1 MMSKCKSEICKLLLR
16 ESFGEVAEEVAFVL
30 LSKGACP
37 LRQIS
42 TETCLHIDK
51 VRKVLVVLIQQNI
64 VKFEKSKR
72 GFTEYFVDVEHL
84 LWRHRIPRYIHCAK
98 TLYGDAA
105 ELVVED
111 LVHHGQLMM
120 SSVVHTV
127 TNKLNEALEHAG
139 HQKIGSRVV
148 YDKFNLLAGTHFIQ
162 QCLNQME
169 TTGDEEDL
177 DERDLSSLY
186 KVPAF
191 NAKDGDRKRK
201 RSTDE
206 SEPPSKRQKMSA
218 DNDTVSDDGIY
229 WKINHRRFHQYF
241 RDQLFIKAIHN
252 KIGKKAADILQTML
266 RLTEVKSDDICFT
279 SNPLSFTEIFQA
291 VPRDLGITRNL
302 CEQYLSLMTDDSMEL
317 VSKVGESG
325 GGMFVIN
332 IMKGLTALCKS
343 HLESVVQERFGS
355 KSLRI
360 FRVLLLKQ
368 HLEQKQIEDLAMI
381 PSKEAKELLYTMFA
395 QNFVAVTEI
404 SKTPDHAPAR
414 TYYLFKVQLD
424 QLARMLLENSYK
436 ALSNAIRKRIA
447 ETKENRRLMEKQE
460 RVDAILASLEQSGAD
475 DVQKEE
481 ILLTITPSERSQLQK
496 VKHMINM
503 LDQSELQLDET
514 IFVLETYIF
523 YHDQKMKYRH

>member
-1 MMSKCKSEICKLLLR
+1 MMSKCKTDVCRLILR
-16 ESFGEVAEEVAFVL
+16 ESFGEVAEKVAYLL
-30 LSKGACP
+30 LSKGACH
-37 LRQIS
+37 LRQIAS
-42 TETCLHIDK
+42 ETTLHIDK
-51 VRKVLVVLIQQNI
+51 VRKILLVLIQQNV
-64 VKFEKSKR
+64 VKFEKNKR
-72 GFTEYFVDVEHL
+72 GYTEYFVDIESL
-84 LWRHRIPRYIHCAK
+84 FWRQRIPRYIHCAK

-111 LVHHGQLMM
+111 LVYHGQLMM
-120 SSVVHTV
+120 SSVVNTV
-127 TNKLNEALEHAG
+127 TDKLNEALEHAG

-148 YDKFNLLAGTHFIQ
+148 YDKFSLLAGTHFIQ
-162 QCLNQME
+162 KCLNLME
-169 TTGDEEDL
+169 ASQDEEDL
-177 DERDLSSLY
+177 DERDLSHLF
-186 KVPAF
+186 KVPPY
-191 NAKDGDRKRK
+191 NIKDGEKKRK

-206 SEPPSKRQKMSA
+206 SEPPAKKPKMST
-218 DNDTVSDDGIY
+218 DDETVSDDGVY

-252 KIGKKAADILQTML
+252 TIDKRAADILQTML

-279 SNPLSFTEIFQA
+279 TNPMSFTEIFQA
-291 VPRDLGITRNL
+291 IPRDLGITRNM
-302 CEQYLSLMTDDSMEL
+302 CEQYLSLMTDDSSGV

-332 IMKGLTALCKS
+332 IMKGLKTICKA

-395 QNFVAVTEI
+395 QNFVSVTEI

-414 TYYLFKVQLD
+414 TIFLFRVQLD

-436 ALSNAIRKRIA
+436 ALANAMRKRVA

-475 DVQKEE
+475 DAQKEE
-481 ILLTITPSERSQLQK
+481 IQQTITPAERSQLQK

-514 IFVLETYIF
+514 IFVLETFLY
-523 YHDQKMKYRH
+523 YNDQKLKFRS